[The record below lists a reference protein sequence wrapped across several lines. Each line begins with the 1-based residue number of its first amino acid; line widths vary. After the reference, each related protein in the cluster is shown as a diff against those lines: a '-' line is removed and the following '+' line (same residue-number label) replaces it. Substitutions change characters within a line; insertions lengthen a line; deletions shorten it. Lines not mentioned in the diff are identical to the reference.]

1 MQSFLRDEEM
11 SIESRNF
18 IGSLR
23 PLVLFRKDCA
33 VSWHQL
39 HLFVITRAEWK
50 CQNLT
55 HGEGSCKMFVIILTV
70 YAWVSLYHSFSS
82 ILIQSSKGY
91 RKKCCKISRQSFQCS
106 HHLNISNRLLSRLPS
121 PRGWSAERFAAGWL
135 DYPPSCLL
143 HRAF

>member
-1 MQSFLRDEEM
+1 MQSLLRDEEM

-82 ILIQSSKGY
+82 SLIQSSKGY
-91 RKKCCKISRQSFQCS
+91 RKTCCKNFVNPPNAPAVSTSVIAFCLVF
-106 HHLNISNRLLSRLPS
+106 HLLVDGLLSVSWP
-121 PRGWSAERFAAGWL
+121 AG
-135 DYPPSCLL
+135 
-143 HRAF
+143 